1 MSKTPVSILQ
11 EMMVKKCTIPN
22 YELIYNGGGSHENTF
37 TYQVT
42 CDGLSATGMGRCKK
56 DAKHEAAKAMLE
68 TIAKVNGYP
77 QLPASPAQSPKHSSS
92 TTEAPT
98 IPQTS
103 PNVAFI
109 NAIGTL
115 QELCADNNLQEP
127 RYESV
132 SDVGPP
138 HARVFTIHCI
148 VSTFVE
154 QGIATTKR
162 QAKHEAAKKMMDR
175 ITDVVAG
182 KMRDISIYM
191 KNDNSKYDDEM
202 DNVAKSQYPE
212 LTKLPV
218 IKKPNLGVKISEYHT
233 KMKNTLENGVRQEAI
248 GKLVNLINDAKLKSD
263 TQSSYETICL
273 KFREILLPLNI
284 EMNEIR
290 LNTTNGA
297 GYIAALSLDT
307 SPAIIEMN
315 YGDKEVITKMGAII
329 KAATTLHML
338 LL

>member
-22 YELIYNGGGSHENTF
+22 YELIHNGGGSHENTF

-77 QLPASPAQSPKHSSS
+77 QLPASPAQSPKHNSS
-92 TTEAPT
+92 TAEAPT
-98 IPQTS
+98 AAQTS
-103 PNVAFI
+103 SNMAFI

-127 RYESV
+127 RYENV

-154 QGIATTKR
+154 RGIATTKR

-182 KMRDISIYM
+182 KIRDISIYM
-191 KNDNSKYDDEM
+191 KNEKTAYDDEL
-202 DNVAKSQYPE
+202 DNVAISQYPE
-212 LTKLPV
+212 LTKLPA
-218 IKKPNLGVKISEYHT
+218 IKKPNLGVKISEYHI
-233 KMKNTLENGVRQEAI
+233 KVKNTLENNVRYEAI

-263 TQSSYETICL
+263 SESSYETIRS
-273 KFREILLPLNI
+273 KFREILIPLNI

-290 LNTTNGA
+290 LNTTNNA
-297 GYIAALSLDT
+297 GYVAALSLDT
-307 SPAIIEMN
+307 SPALIEMN
-315 YGDKEVITKMGAII
+315 YGDEEEKAKIGAII
-329 KAATTLHML
+329 KVATTLHML
-338 LL
+338 LV